1 MPRVLRNV
9 KGSTQ
14 VIRWWGQTAILDQGD
29 PEAMNAH
36 AAGVLAIAVGHS
48 LPNGLIEATAEIER
62 LRAQVAD
69 LQASKERLERE
80 NSALEQK
87 GREGR
92 MHIALGPGLPNGSTW
107 REQLVTT
114 VAEID
119 RLDSEAD
126 MWYEKYARVTRC
138 PPGRSRAGP
147 YVRPSER
154 R

>member
-1 MPRVLRNV
+1 M
-9 KGSTQ
+9 
-14 VIRWWGQTAILDQGD
+14 GQTAILDQGAWD

-48 LPNGLIEATAEIER
+48 LPNGLVEATAEIER

-80 NSALEQK
+80 NSALEK
-87 GREGR
+87 NGREGR
-92 MHIALGPGLPNGSTW
+92 MHFAPLGPETGSTW
-107 REQLVTT
+107 REQLIAAT
-114 VAEID
+114 AEID

-126 MWYEKYARVTRC
+126 KWYEKYARVTRC
-138 PPGRSRAGP
+138 PPVRSRTGP